1 MFNEKRCLENLK
13 HIVSE
18 YADEENL
25 KDLPLEELRST
36 YTQLAGNLYHI
47 SVSNRL
53 KYKNMLWNMDHL
65 KPEIRS
71 KFQEQL
77 FKTWHSVYIK
87 SIQTDQINDRPNSK
101 KKASSSLTTVEK
113 HPEID
118 AQKQPSGLAVQERI
132 DSEKQK
138 IVAPNG
144 NTDLSQEKEPQK
156 KQSRLTAS
164 KASGHQFENDWFD
177 KLLDF
182 FAAIVGCLSGMTG
195 R

>member
-1 MFNEKRCLENLK
+1 MFDEQRCLENLK
-13 HIVSE
+13 QIISE
-18 YADEENL
+18 YAVEEDLKNL
-25 KDLPLEELRST
+25 SQEEFRSS
-36 YTQLAGNLYHI
+36 YTQLADNLYHI

-53 KYKNMLWNMDHL
+53 KYKNMLWNIDQL
-65 KPEIRS
+65 KPEIRT
-71 KFQEQL
+71 KFQAEL
-77 FKTWHSVYIK
+77 FNTWHSIYKTSLKSDPIK
-87 SIQTDQINDRPNSK
+87 NFPESENQDPIPLISGGERPEIGEQKDLPDPSIQ
-101 KKASSSLTTVEK
+101 
-113 HPEID
+113 
-118 AQKQPSGLAVQERI
+118 ERF

-138 IVAPNG
+138 IAASNG
-144 NTDLSQEKEPQK
+144 NTDLSQEKKPQK

>member
-25 KDLPLEELRST
+25 KDLPLGELRST

-118 AQKQPSGLAVQERI
+118 AQKQF
-132 DSEKQK
+132 
-138 IVAPNG
+138 
-144 NTDLSQEKEPQK
+144 
-156 KQSRLTAS
+156 RLTAS